1 MRRRRQD
8 GFTLVEVFVALV
20 VFGILAMLSYL
31 SLGQTLSNADMLT
44 VRMERLQSIQRTIS
58 YLTSDLLQ
66 TVPRSVRSDLGDT
79 SMPALQSSFDQDFAL
94 QLTHGGWP
102 NSAGVARSTLQRTAY
117 RIEDGELL
125 RYYWNVLDRTPNSTP
140 VATVMLEDVESL
152 TFRFL
157 LSAEDWS
164 DQWPPLATQGA
175 VTANLPRAIEIVLA
189 LEDEGEIT
197 RIVEIS
203 P

>member
-1 MRRRRQD
+1 MKRRRQN

-20 VFGILAMLSYL
+20 VFGVLAILSYM

-44 VRMERLQSIQRTIS
+44 VRMERLQAVQRTIS
-58 YLTSDLLQ
+58 YLSTELMQ
-66 TVPRSVRSDLGDT
+66 TTPRSIRADLGDIA
-79 SMPALQSSFDQDFAL
+79 MPALQSSFDQDFAL

-125 RYYWNVLDRTPNSTP
+125 RYHWNVLDRTVNNTP
-140 VATVMLEDVESL
+140 VVTAMLEEVESL
-152 TFRFL
+152 TFRFM

-164 DQWPPLATQGA
+164 DQWPPLAQQGA
-175 VTANLPRAIEIVLA
+175 VTANLPRAIEIVLS

-197 RIVEIS
+197 RIVEVS